1 MRARPRY
8 DKIPIVSDHGE
19 HPGPMALTA
28 SVGSNASPAIP
39 AGPDVAERVGRLA
52 GLLAIDER
60 LLVAARRLHGPWRTR
75 LARALT
81 RAGNT
86 SSWVL
91 AVLAFLAAGA
101 PFLRLGVR
109 LGVATL
115 LGTLLSQALKR
126 SLHRPRPTS
135 AIIGFE
141 ALAENP
147 DRFSFPSGHT
157 TAAFAAAVALAGAP
171 FGLGPAALVLAV
183 GIGLSRIY
191 LGAHY
196 PLDVAVGAPLGGIA
210 GGLARI
216 ALALAGL

>member
-1 MRARPRY
+1 VSELRQTAPSETPAAPELSLRA
-8 DKIPIVSDHGE
+8 G
-19 HPGPMALTA
+19 G
-28 SVGSNASPAIP
+28 
-39 AGPDVAERVGRLA
+39 LA
-52 GLLAIDER
+52 RLLAIDER

-81 RAGNT
+81 RAGDS
-86 SSWVL
+86 SSWTVVVLVLLAAGQPL
-91 AVLAFLAAGA
+91 AVLPARLAA
-101 PFLRLGVR
+101 
-109 LGVATL
+109 ATL

-135 AIIGFE
+135 AIVGFE

-183 GIGLSRIY
+183 GIGASRVY

-196 PLDVAVGAPLGGIA
+196 PLDVAAGVVLGSVA
-210 GGLARI
+210 GGLARV
-216 ALALAGL
+216 GLGIFGI

>member
-1 MRARPRY
+1 MRARTRF
-8 DKIPIVSDHGE
+8 DKTTGVSDHGE
-19 HPGPMALTA
+19 HTGPVPLTA
-28 SVGSNASPAIP
+28 SVGSNAAPAIP
-39 AGPDVAERVGRLA
+39 AVPDVAERVGRLA
-52 GLLAIDER
+52 ALLAIDER

-91 AVLAFLAAGA
+91 AVLALLAAGG

-109 LGVATL
+109 LGAGTL

-126 SLHRPRPTS
+126 GLHRPRPTS
-135 AIIGFE
+135 AIVGFE

-171 FGLGPAALVLAV
+171 FGLGPGALALAV

-196 PLDVAVGAPLGGIA
+196 PLDVAVGAVLGGIA
-210 GGLARI
+210 GGLARLL
-216 ALALAGL
+216 LALAGL

>member
-1 MRARPRY
+1 MRRRPVEGM
-8 DKIPIVSDHGE
+8 ILPVSESSD
-19 HPGPMALTA
+19 TA
-28 SVGSNASPAIP
+28 SLAPAAP
-39 AGPDVAERVGRLA
+39 ELSLRVGRLA
-52 GLLAIDER
+52 RLLAIDER

-81 RAGNT
+81 RAGNS
-86 SSWVL
+86 SSWTLVVLVLLAGGQPFTGL
-91 AVLAFLAAGA
+91 AVRLAA
-101 PFLRLGVR
+101 
-109 LGVATL
+109 ATL

-135 AIIGFE
+135 AIFGFE

-171 FGLGPAALVLAV
+171 YGIGPAALLLAL
-183 GIGLSRIY
+183 GIGTSRVY

-196 PLDVAVGAPLGGIA
+196 PLDVGAGVVLGTAAGVIA
-210 GGLARI
+210 RLGL
-216 ALALAGL
+216 GLLGL